1 MRRGGK
7 SRLLL
12 SVPADRV
19 PHCLGSLA
27 SRRPGF
33 FGRAYGLPDDAAL
46 LQFVR
51 DFANLSGAVARC
63 HRGLAHGLCELLY
76 CAALPDYLDRLAHL
90 GRLFPYPLCNVL
102 DRFSGLLRRHF
113 FYARGAYITTIR

>member
-1 MRRGGK
+1 MRRGCK
-7 SRLLL
+7 SCLLL

-63 HRGLAHGLCELLY
+63 YRGLAHGLCQLLY
-76 CAALPDYLDRLAHL
+76 CAALPDYLHL
-90 GRLFPYPLCNVL
+90 SRILVDSSLILFAMFLIA
-102 DRFSGLLRRHF
+102 S
-113 FYARGAYITTIR
+113 A